1 MMYNYSLP
9 SMLPLTRYSETLLTK
24 ADELITKGEFGLAV
38 VVAHMACEIS
48 AELAISQAFAAK
60 GIVYLEDWADEVVS
74 NYNLG
79 HERVRK
85 LYTALTGKQIQQEQ
99 SFWKD
104 FKDSVER
111 RNAFVHK
118 GEEVTE
124 ADAKASLKAV
134 KAVVEY
140 LK

>member
-1 MMYNYSLP
+1 
-9 SMLPLTRYSETLLTK
+9 MLPLTRYSETLLTK

-38 VVAHMACEIS
+38 VVAHTACEIS

-60 GIVYLEDWADEVVS
+60 GIVYLEDWADEVLS
-74 NYNLG
+74 NYNLVNG
-79 HERVRK
+79 RVHK
-85 LYTALTGKQIQQEQ
+85 LYAALTGKQIQRQQ

-104 FKDSVER
+104 FNDSVER

-124 ADAKASLKAV
+124 AGAKASLKAV